1 MPPKKA
7 LNPVLT
13 SSHSHSYVSQ
23 SGLAAVLK
31 SIKEHGLLETAS
43 RAGIKRARE
52 AALPSELWTSVKV
65 EMEDGPCKE
74 IPLVN
79 PCQLLQYMVS
89 EVASFADFFA
99 AKLQEHPNSQAT
111 PWSISMYSDEIIPGN
126 ALKPRSDR
134 KLVALYW
141 AFGELDAAVGHENL
155 WHHLVAVRS
164 SVMRSM
170 KSTWSQ
176 LFRLACNAFF
186 QDPLDIS
193 KGLALNIRGHGTRL
207 FWAKIGLVVG
217 DEPSLKGCW
226 SCKGSSGTLP
236 CLYCKNVT
244 LASLQVAQNDA
255 TGYFVPH
262 TETDVSKWILQD
274 DNSIIQNA
282 VALHQQ
288 FGQVSK
294 ANFSRSEMALGL
306 QYAPEGALWCPEL
319 LNHQL
324 HGGPISV
331 TQFDYMHIYFVSGV
345 WNTETGLLLQA
356 IKDVVTVAEADRFL
370 KGFVWPD
377 QWNSRGVTGRRCLE
391 KFVADGSAVA
401 CSASEG
407 LSLYSV
413 FRLLVV
419 AALPNS

>member
-1 MPPKKA
+1 
-7 LNPVLT
+7 
-13 SSHSHSYVSQ
+13 
-23 SGLAAVLK
+23 
-31 SIKEHGLLETAS
+31 
-43 RAGIKRARE
+43 
-52 AALPSELWTSVKV
+52 
-65 EMEDGPCKE
+65 
-74 IPLVN
+74 
-79 PCQLLQYMVS
+79 MVS
-89 EVASFADFFA
+89 EVDSFADFFA
-99 AKLQEHPNSQAT
+99 AKLQEHPNSQET

-126 ALKPRSDR
+126 ALKPRNDR
-134 KLVALYW
+134 KLVAFYW
-141 AFGELDAAVGHENL
+141 TFGELDSAVGHEDL
-155 WHHLVAVRS
+155 WHHLVAGRS
-164 SVMRSM
+164 SVMRAM

-186 QDPLDIS
+186 QDPLDVS

-236 CLYCKNVT
+236 CLFCKNVT
-244 LASLQVAQNDA
+244 LESLQVAQNDA

-306 QYAPEGALWCPEL
+306 QYAPEGALWCPHL

-356 IKDVVTVAEADRFL
+356 IKDVVTVAEVDRFL

-377 QWNSRGVTGRRCLE
+377 QWNSRGVTGKRCLE